1 MGKKKKL
8 ANTLARFQEKR
19 KKAILN
25 EYNPLK
31 SEKIQ
36 FLQNKNKN
44 KIHKQLTQKDFI
56 PFTEEDSILFI
67 GEGLILFFDNKFI

>member
-8 ANTLARFQEKR
+8 VNTLARFQEKR
-19 KKAILN
+19 KKAALN

-36 FLQNKNKN
+36 FLKNKNKN

-56 PFTEEDSILFI
+56 PFTEEDTILFI
-67 GEGLILFFDNKFI
+67 GEGSFFIIII